1 MKHQLKFLI
10 LMLLPLILW
19 SQNSERNLSSEN
31 WSFKKISDSN
41 WLPAK
46 VPGTVHTD
54 LYNNK
59 IIPNPFYGNNEKDLQ
74 WIENETWEYQTS
86 FKISKEELKNQNT
99 ILQFEG
105 LDTYAEVFL
114 NNKKI
119 LEANNMFRTW
129 KVDVKNNLKVGK
141 NIINVNNFIYSK
153 LDNFGFFNVN
163 KIK

>member
-1 MKHQLKFLI
+1 
-10 LMLLPLILW
+10 MLLPLILW
-19 SQNSERNLSSEN
+19 SQNSERNLNSEN

-41 WLPAK
+41 WISAK

-59 IIPNPFYGNNEKDLQ
+59 IIPNPFFGNNEKDLQ
-74 WIENETWEYQTS
+74 WIENEIWEYQRS
-86 FKISKEELKNQNT
+86 FKISKEESKNQNT

-119 LEANNMFRTW
+119 LDANNMFRTW

-141 NIINVNNFIYSK
+141 NN
-153 LDNFGFFNVN
+153 L
-163 KIK
+163 KIVFPT

>member
-1 MKHQLKFLI
+1 MKRQFKFLI

-19 SQNSERNLSSEN
+19 SQNSERNLNSEN

-59 IIPNPFYGNNEKDLQ
+59 IISNPFFGNNEKDLQ

-99 ILQFEG
+99 IC
-105 LDTYAEVFL
+105 
-114 NNKKI
+114 
-119 LEANNMFRTW
+119 
-129 KVDVKNNLKVGK
+129 NLK
-141 NIINVNNFIYSK
+141 
-153 LDNFGFFNVN
+153 D
-163 KIK
+163 